1 MSAEMPNKN
10 ASCLFSHRYQMLSH
24 LGEGGVGNVYRAHDK
39 WVRTDVALK
48 TLSSQT
54 PDPPAVRD
62 LESEFLLMA
71 QLKHPGVVEVFDFGY
86 AESQA
91 QSGTPLPYFTMEYV
105 KGSSLAEAC
114 GDLHDDRFSPFDL
127 LKFSRL
133 AWQICDVLEFLHL
146 RGIVHCDLKPQN
158 IKITPRA
165 FGPKILDFGL
175 SEKMAS
181 ERSPGAKGTLSY
193 MSPEMLQKEPL
204 DQRTDL
210 YSLGVILYEAV
221 TGQLP
226 FHSPDPIKIVSAHLQ
241 TKPQAPNELNH
252 QIPSH
257 LNDLILRLL
266 EKSPTERPA
275 SAGDV
280 KEMLSVAMDSSSQ
293 KKDAV
298 GWWAESTLLAHV
310 NSGPLVARDS
320 ELAHIRNHVQEAAA
334 GQGGL
339 LFLSG
344 EQGVGKTA
352 LLRQL
357 RTQCQLSGIV
367 YVDAGCLAGQT
378 LAYQPVM
385 EILRKL
391 EPYVESKCPEGL
403 RSDLKE
409 MLSWAKGESLT
420 SEAQASFHKR
430 ITSLLTS
437 ASRRFPFVI
446 GLEDLHWADL
456 PSLRL
461 LECLRRQ
468 VDHSRIFVC
477 CTICEEK
484 LSSTAPAAE
493 CLRHSLAGEDSG
505 HLRLERLGAA
515 GAESLIASKFPRNE
529 FKPEFFSWV
538 HDRTS
543 GNPYFVIELL
553 RYLLENK
560 FISLQGSI
568 WVADFEGLVRSKV
581 PDTIESAL
589 LKNLKRYDAETVSF
603 LSTLAV
609 IGKRFS
615 LRSLQSLK
623 LLEGRSLSE
632 TLSLLIQDQLL
643 VKKEESGEHQVW
655 YEFANQSLQ
664 ALLYRRLDR
673 KERIDWHR
681 RTAVLLE
688 SQTSDA
694 DDETIFQIAYH
705 YLEGGMPEKAYR
717 YALLC
722 AERMQQRFAN
732 DEALRYLKDAIEV
745 CHLIEDSQRAW
756 QREAQA
762 RMKRAD
768 FCIKVGELNQAEED
782 YSAVVRLIKGRKDL
796 KMLVSAYNGLG
807 EVCRLK
813 HEHKK
818 GIAYLKKAMKVHQEL
833 NDPLELAHT
842 QSYMGLLYW
851 IDSQYDEA
859 LRCFHR
865 ALEIDRSLANRF
877 YEANTLNNLGL
888 VYWSRRL
895 YSKALAHFTD
905 ALTVYRE
912 LENKEWLAR
921 TENNIGATLFE
932 MGDFENCTDHFL
944 ESYRINHQTKNE
956 REMTFNLENLS
967 EAYRKMGDHSS
978 ALDYGLRGLKLATEI
993 DFTDRVGR
1001 ILKGLGIIHLE
1012 MGEYDQSGLYLS
1024 KARGVAEDIDD
1035 KELKASVLLDMS
1047 RLSAILGD
1055 APAASR
1061 WFKDAEGIILSLG
1074 DEKSQVALYQIKS
1087 RLEKEEG
1094 RFDRASKF
1102 LKDALT
1108 LAEKLSLGEEIFSL
1122 GLDFAELCLEHGDLS
1137 RARQLLEQTERLG
1150 LARYRSLEPTFHM
1163 IRGSLYRK
1171 QDDLSAARKEYQAAL
1186 GQSEK
1191 VGNRELLWKTHHQ
1204 LGKLLL
1210 SLQEIEGAYR
1220 EFKQAADVLKQ
1231 LGRGIED
1238 ASQRQGYFRE
1248 TKKKELLSD
1257 LKAVAKQL
1265 IGEPEPS

>member
-1 MSAEMPNKN
+1 MPVEMPEKN
-10 ASCLFSHRYQMLSH
+10 ASRLFSHRYQMLNH

-48 TLSSQT
+48 TLSSEA
-54 PDPPAVRD
+54 PDPAAIRD
-62 LESEFLLMA
+62 LESEFLLVA

-86 AESQA
+86 AESQT
-91 QSGTPLPYFTMEYV
+91 QTDTPIPYFTMEYV
-105 KGSSLAEAC
+105 EGSSLAEVC
-114 GDLHDDRFSPFDL
+114 GDLHDDRFSPSGFRKL
-127 LKFSRL
+127 SRL

-146 RGIVHCDLKPQN
+146 REIVHCDLKPQN

-165 FGPKILDFGL
+165 FAPKILDFGL
-175 SEKMAS
+175 SEKAGS

-193 MSPEMLQKEPL
+193 MSPEMLRKEAL

-226 FHSPDPIKIVSAHLQ
+226 FNSPDPVKIVSAHLQ

-266 EKSPTERPA
+266 EKSPADRPA
-275 SAGDV
+275 SAGEV
-280 KEMLSVAMDSSSQ
+280 KELLNAAISRSSQ
-293 KKDAV
+293 KKDAA
-298 GWWAESTLLAHV
+298 GWWAEGTLLAHV

-320 ELAHIRNHVQEAAA
+320 ELASIGKHVQEATA

-357 RTQCQLSGIV
+357 RTRCQLSGIV
-367 YVDAGCLAGQT
+367 YVDAGCLEGQT

-391 EPYVESKCPEGL
+391 EPYIESRCPESLGN
-403 RSDLKE
+403 DLKE
-409 MLSWAKGESLT
+409 MLSWSKGDSLT
-420 SEAQASFHKR
+420 SGAQAAFHKR
-430 ITSLLTS
+430 IVKLLMLVS
-437 ASRRFPFVI
+437 KRFPFVI
-446 GLEDLHWADL
+446 GLENLQWVDL

-461 LECLRRQ
+461 LECLRRE
-468 VDHSRIFVC
+468 VDQSGIFVC
-477 CTICEEK
+477 CTVCEEK
-484 LSSTAPAAE
+484 LSPSAPAADSI
-493 CLRHSLAGEDSG
+493 RRSLAGENSD
-505 HLRLERLGAA
+505 HLRLERLGTA
-515 GAESLIASKFPRNE
+515 GTESLIASKFPRNK
-529 FKPEFFSWV
+529 FKPEFFSWI

-543 GNPYFVIELL
+543 GNPFFVVELL

-560 FISLQGSI
+560 FISLRGSI
-568 WVADFEGLVRSKV
+568 WVADFEGLVQSKV

-589 LKNLKRYDAETVSF
+589 LRNLERYDRETVSF
-603 LSTLAV
+603 LTTLAV

-615 LRSLQSLK
+615 LRSLQGLK
-623 LLEGRSLSE
+623 LLEGSSLSE
-632 TLSLLIQDQLL
+632 TLSFLVQDQLL
-643 VKKEESGEHQVW
+643 VKKEEAGGQQVW

-664 ALLYRRLDR
+664 TLLYRRLNP

-688 SQTSDA
+688 SETPDG
-694 DDETIFQIAYH
+694 DDETIFQIAHH
-705 YLEGGMPEKAYR
+705 YLEGGMPEKAYHH
-717 YALLC
+717 ALLC
-722 AERMQQRFAN
+722 AEKMQQRFAN
-732 DEALRYLKDAIEV
+732 DEALHYLKDAIEV
-745 CHLIEDSQRAW
+745 SHLLDDGQKAW
-756 QREAQA
+756 RSEAQA

-768 FCIKVGELNQAEED
+768 FCIKIGELNQAEKD
-782 YSAVVRLIKGRKDL
+782 YSAVVRLMKGRKDL

-818 GIAYLKKAMKVHQEL
+818 GIAYLKKAMEVHQEL

-865 ALEIDRSLANRF
+865 ALEIDRSLGNRF

-888 VYWSRRL
+888 VYWSRRQ

-912 LENKEWLAR
+912 LDNKEWLAR

-1001 ILKGLGIIHLE
+1001 ILKGLAVIHLE
-1012 MGEYDQSGLYLS
+1012 MGEYQQAGLYLA

-1047 RLSAILGD
+1047 RLSAILND
-1055 APAASR
+1055 SPAASR
-1061 WFKDAEGIILSLG
+1061 WLKEAEEIILSLG

-1087 RLEKEEG
+1087 QMEKEEG
-1094 RFDRASKF
+1094 RFDGASKF
-1102 LKDALT
+1102 LKDALA

-1122 GLDFAELCLEHGDLS
+1122 GLDFAELCLEQGDSS

-1150 LARYRSLEPTFHM
+1150 LARYRSLEPAFHM

-1171 QDDLSAARKEYQAAL
+1171 DGDLSAARKAYQAAW
-1186 GQSEK
+1186 GQAEK
-1191 VGNRELLWKTHHQ
+1191 VGNRELLWKAHHQ
-1204 LGKLLL
+1204 MGKLLL
-1210 SLQEIEGAYR
+1210 SSQEVEGAYR
-1220 EFKQAADVLKQ
+1220 ELRQAADILKQ
-1231 LGRGIED
+1231 LGREIGD
-1238 ASQRQGYFRE
+1238 DQQRQNYFRE

-1257 LKAVAKQL
+1257 LKAVAKEL
-1265 IGEPEPS
+1265 IGEAEPG